1 LIEISN
7 QPRWMSAL
15 TTAQRALKMSS
26 CKRCFLLSMCLTF
39 VALIVYIAVAIEGVE
54 PTEYAIIR
62 NNIS

>member
-1 LIEISN
+1 
-7 QPRWMSAL
+7 
-15 TTAQRALKMSS
+15 
-26 CKRCFLLSMCLTF
+26 MCLTF

>member
-1 LIEISN
+1 MAESFE
-7 QPRWMSAL
+7 R
-15 TTAQRALKMSS
+15 MSS

>member
-1 LIEISN
+1 MDECFNNCAESFEI
-7 QPRWMSAL
+7 
-15 TTAQRALKMSS
+15 MSS